1 MGDKMI
7 VAQDA
12 WTETLPDWIA
22 ALATTCDQTSQNK
35 TAIRLGISAST
46 VSQLLNNKY
55 PGNMAR
61 MEERVRAALMK
72 TEIRCPALG
81 KISGEACLKWR
92 DRSKGLSSA
101 SPLVVSM
108 FRSCR
113 NCPLHTD
120 TANGDQD
127 HA

>member
-12 WTETLPDWIA
+12 WDNTPPDWIV

-35 TAIRLGISAST
+35 ASTRLGISAST
-46 VSQLLNNKY
+46 VSQLLRNKY

-61 MEERVRAALMK
+61 MEERIRSALMQ

-101 SPLVVSM
+101 SPLVVGM

-113 NCPLHTD
+113 NCPLNCT
-120 TANGDQD
+120 TPKENQL
-127 HA
+127 